1 MSVSR
6 WFIGYTE
13 ACVAVVR
20 ESPEANSVTSW
31 PRFTSSSVSAYT
43 MRSGPPWPLG
53 WTLEAIVET
62 CAIRI
67 VEPYHDSPVEYMNM
81 PDPNIE
87 RLPKETL
94 RKMIQNAPDTRLF
107 NSLFVR
113 YKDSGEVKDACNDG
127 EYSCAFFVSS
137 LLTLT
142 GYLERPHATVA
153 GLREKMLGLP
163 IQKVE
168 LADAQAG
175 DVIFWDKIVFDNGE
189 ANEPV
194 GF

>member
-1 MSVSR
+1 
-6 WFIGYTE
+6 
-13 ACVAVVR
+13 
-20 ESPEANSVTSW
+20 
-31 PRFTSSSVSAYT
+31 
-43 MRSGPPWPLG
+43 
-53 WTLEAIVET
+53 
-62 CAIRI
+62 
-67 VEPYHDSPVEYMNM
+67 MNM

-189 ANEPV
+189 ANEHV
-194 GF
+194 GFINSNGKAVSTSFKKRSVVEHDILMPGGVSNETRKVTLILRLQ